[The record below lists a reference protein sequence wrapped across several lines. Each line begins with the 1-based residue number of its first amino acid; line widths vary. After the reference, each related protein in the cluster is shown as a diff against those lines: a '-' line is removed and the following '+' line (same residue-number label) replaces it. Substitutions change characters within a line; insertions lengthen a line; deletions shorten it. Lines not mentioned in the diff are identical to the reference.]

1 MINHCSLVLVSHTPS
16 GLEGVPTVEVDFSI
30 FKTVSHIHLHTTTDS
45 LKNSMLISLRNSVNK
60 TIKLEKCAVRHII
73 YCHLFSFAVQHLMY
87 FVWLTVY
94 KTSFSGSWRAARRLI
109 MAPDNNPVCT
119 SVSSKKQQA
128 TLRILQNLA
137 NWHSSTT
144 DVLSIFGTQNQWDSL
159 IKASSFASLLT
170 DQASSRCCSGNLRLF
185 PTCPHMNQL
194 NTGNIFPMIHA
205 AFPAPV
211 LAFCYPTGNIC
222 LIPGHVSNRQC
233 SVQQRRHCSPIKT
246 QT

>member
-45 LKNSMLISLRNSVNK
+45 LKNSMLISVRNSVNK
-60 TIKLEKCAVRHII
+60 TIILEKCAVR
-73 YCHLFSFAVQHLMY
+73 HLFSFAVQHLMY

-137 NWHSSTT
+137 N
-144 DVLSIFGTQNQWDSL
+144 
-159 IKASSFASLLT
+159 
-170 DQASSRCCSGNLRLF
+170 
-185 PTCPHMNQL
+185 
-194 NTGNIFPMIHA
+194 
-205 AFPAPV
+205 
-211 LAFCYPTGNIC
+211 
-222 LIPGHVSNRQC
+222 
-233 SVQQRRHCSPIKT
+233 
-246 QT
+246 

>member
-45 LKNSMLISLRNSVNK
+45 LKNSMLISL
-60 TIKLEKCAVRHII
+60 RHII

-185 PTCPHMNQL
+185 QTCPHMNQL